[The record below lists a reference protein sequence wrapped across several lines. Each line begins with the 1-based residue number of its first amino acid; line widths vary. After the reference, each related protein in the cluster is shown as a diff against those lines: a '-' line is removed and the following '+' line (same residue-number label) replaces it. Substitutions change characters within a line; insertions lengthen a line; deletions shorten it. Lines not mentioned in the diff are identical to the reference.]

1 MGFFKNVGNKLKRAV
16 SLKNLVRGVT
26 GNFSAVGEDVSRII
40 RTEDPKKA
48 KAQAPNVLTD
58 SAFQLPKPVVDVLNT
73 QDSIY
78 KENLINSVAS
88 VGAVQ
93 DANSFMSKLY
103 IQSMWL
109 KYKNWIIGFVIVLSA
124 FLLIRKFFFKKTT
137 ARRKR

>member
-1 MGFFKNVGNKLKRAV
+1 MGFFKSIGNKLKRAV

-26 GNFSAVGEDVSRII
+26 GNFSAIGEDVSRIMK
-40 RTEDPKKA
+40 TEDPKKA
-48 KAQAPNVLTD
+48 QAQAANVLTD

-88 VGAVQ
+88 AGVVQ

-109 KYKNWIIGFVIVLSA
+109 KYKNWVIGFVLVLSA
-124 FLLIRKFFFKKTT
+124 FLLVRKFFFKKTS

>member
-1 MGFFKNVGNKLKRAV
+1 MGFFKSVGNKLKRAV

-26 GNFSAVGEDVSRII
+26 GNFSAIGEDVTRII
-40 RTEDPKKA
+40 KTDDPKKA
-48 KAQAPNVLTD
+48 QSPVTNVLTD

-73 QDSIY
+73 QDAIY

-109 KYKNWIIGFVIVLSA
+109 KYKNWIIGFVLVLAS
-124 FLLIRKFFFKKTT
+124 FLLIRKFFFKKTS

>member
-1 MGFFKNVGNKLKRAV
+1 MGFFKNVGNKLKRAI

-26 GNFSAVGEDVSRII
+26 GNFSAIGEDVSRIMKS
-40 RTEDPKKA
+40 EDPKKA
-48 KAQAPNVLTD
+48 QAQAANVLTD

-78 KENLINSVAS
+78 KENLINSAAS

-93 DANSFMSKLY
+93 DANTFMTKLY

-109 KYKNWIIGFVIVLSA
+109 KYKNWIIGFLLVLSA
-124 FLLIRKFFFKKTT
+124 FLLIRKFFFKKTS